1 MPSADRLIRLTA
13 TVAEADVDVAVAE
26 GCGLTG
32 GGCRVADPVG
42 GRVVV
47 DYWVPEATNPGAEAM
62 RALLA
67 SVGIVTDVDEQ
78 VEDDSWKRA
87 LRDFHQPVVAGRIR
101 VRPPWVAP
109 EAGMLDVVIDP
120 GMAFGTGQHPTTRT
134 SLELIAEVPR
144 GPVLDAGCGTGVLSI
159 AAARLGFGP
168 IVAIDH
174 DPHAVTA
181 TEAGARANMVQITVH
196 QATIGVDAL
205 PESPIVFANLTLE
218 VLRTL
223 ATALNATATPVP
235 DTGGCLAPHGQ
246 QERQTAEKRR
256 FQGEKPVPDTGGCL
270 APGGVWH
277 LVASGLRVHEV
288 DDAVAAF
295 SPLGLVEVRRL
306 EEDGWASVRMAR

>member
-1 MPSADRLIRLTA
+1 
-13 TVAEADVDVAVAE
+13 
-26 GCGLTG
+26 
-32 GGCRVADPVG
+32 
-42 GRVVV
+42 
-47 DYWVPEATNPGAEAM
+47 
-62 RALLA
+62 
-67 SVGIVTDVDEQ
+67 VDEQ
-78 VEDDSWKRA
+78 VQDDSWKQA

-109 EAGMLDVVIDP
+109 APGMLDVVIDP

-174 DPHAVTA
+174 DPHAVRA
-181 TEAGARANMVQITVH
+181 TEAGGRANMVSIDAY
-196 QATIGVDAL
+196 QATIGKDSL
-205 PESPIVFANLTLE
+205 PETPIVFANLTLE

-223 ATALNATATPVP
+223 ASVLIDRTTPGTTPVP
-235 DTGGCLAPHGQ
+235 DTGGCLAPPDDQG
-246 QERQTAEKRR
+246 RQTLTNPASDAENT
-256 FQGEKPVPDTGGCL
+256 VPDTGGCL
-270 APGGVWH
+270 APGGVRH

-295 SPLGLVEVRRL
+295 APLGLSEVRRL

>member
-1 MPSADRLIRLTA
+1 VRLTA
-13 TVAEADVDVAVAE
+13 VVAEAHVDVAVAE

-32 GGCRVADPVG
+32 GGCRVADPRDG
-42 GRVVV
+42 HVVV
-47 DYWVPEATNPGAEAM
+47 DFWVPQPGNPGAD
-62 RALLA
+62 ALRDALA
-67 SVGIVTDVDEQ
+67 AVGIAGEVSEQ
-78 VEDDSWKRA
+78 VEDDGWKSA

-109 EAGMLDVVIDP
+109 APGMLDVVIDP

-134 SLELIAEVPR
+134 SLELIADVPR

-181 TEAGARANMVQITVH
+181 TAAGARANMVAIDVH
-196 QATIGVDAL
+196 QATIGADPL
-205 PESPIVFANLTLE
+205 PAASIVFANLTLE
-218 VLRTL
+218 VLRIL
-223 ATALNATATPVP
+223 ASALSPHPVS
-235 DTGGCLAPHGQ
+235 
-246 QERQTAEKRR
+246 
-256 FQGEKPVPDTGGCL
+256 
-270 APGGVWH
+270 H

-295 SPLGLVEVRRL
+295 APLGLVEVRRL
-306 EEDGWASVRMAR
+306 EEDGWASVRMTG